1 MVKQNL
7 FSQITDSSF
16 YSGGPWSSW
25 YLTDNITMTNT
36 SQTYTTVVSYS
47 GQIDSSSTSYGPGG
61 IINYTYTTTTDGNI
75 TASVHPYEYVTTT
88 VQSTTNIVQNT
99 SVSSSYSVGVEQ
111 SGSGYHC
118 ETNTFYY
125 AVGRVGD
132 TCSQEVTM
140 YNEVTLPSNIT
151 SLFYQSVEVYNYI
164 SGGAIG
170 DTNSTFSTTVRFLTE
185 MIVSTITITHFSQ
198 VEDLS
203 DLYWDAP
210 GTLAQFATRFEKHWT
225 DYLCLTY
232 KSFNDNT
239 TSLRFSKSSM
249 KELSPTSDSDTSVSS
264 QFYATFETSFAY
276 FTYYS
281 KSTSWNTLTTIN
293 TSYEVPGQTTSSW
306 VVPSQVS
313 SLIS

>member
-111 SGSGYHC
+111 SGSGYHW
-118 ETNTFYY
+118 ESNTFYY

-140 YNEVTLPSNIT
+140 SNEITLPSNIT

-170 DTNSTFSTTVRFLTE
+170 DTNSTFSTTVRF
-185 MIVSTITITHFSQ
+185 MIGEISPEFPFSQ
-198 VEDLS
+198 VVDLS

-232 KSFNDNT
+232 KSFNGNT

-249 KELSPTSDSDTSVSS
+249 KELSPVPSSDTSVSS

>member
-111 SGSGYHC
+111 SGSGYHW
-118 ETNTFYY
+118 ESNTFYY
-125 AVGRVGD
+125 AVGRVVD

-140 YNEVTLPSNIT
+140 SNEITLPSNIT

-170 DTNSTFSTTVRFLTE
+170 DTNSTFSTTVRF
-185 MIVSTITITHFSQ
+185 MIGEFSPEFPFSQ
-198 VEDLS
+198 VVDLS

-232 KSFNDNT
+232 KSFNGNT

-249 KELSPTSDSDTSVSS
+249 KELSPVPSSGTSVSS

>member
-61 IINYTYTTTTDGNI
+61 IIHYTYTTTTDGNI

-88 VQSTTNIVQNT
+88 VQSTTNIVLNT

-111 SGSGYHC
+111 SGSCSHTEYD
-118 ETNTFYY
+118 TFYY
-125 AVGRVGD
+125 EVGRVVD
-132 TCSQEVTM
+132 TCSQKAIMAAT
-140 YNEVTLPSNIT
+140 VTLPPNIT

-164 SGGAIG
+164 SGGGA
-170 DTNSTFSTTVRFLTE
+170 NSTLSTTVRF
-185 MIVSTITITHFSQ
+185 ITDDFQ
-198 VEDLS
+198 LVDFS

-210 GTLAQFATRFEKHWT
+210 GTLAPWATRFEKHWT
-225 DYLCLTY
+225 DFLCLTY
-232 KSFNDNT
+232 ESLNGNT
-239 TSLRFSKSSM
+239 ASLQFSKSSM
-249 KELSPTSDSDTSVSS
+249 TELSPIPGSGTSVSS
-264 QFYATFETSFAY
+264 IYYATFETFFAY

>member
-61 IINYTYTTTTDGNI
+61 IIHYTYTTTTDGNI

-111 SGSGYHC
+111 SGSCYHA
-118 ETNTFYY
+118 EINRFTYEI
-125 AVGRVGD
+125 GRVVD
-132 TCSQEVTM
+132 TCSQLAIMHNV
-140 YNEVTLPSNIT
+140 VALPPNIT
-151 SLFYQSVEVYNYI
+151 SSYYQSVEVYNYI

-170 DTNSTFSTTVRFLTE
+170 DTNSTFSTTVRFITD
-185 MIVSTITITHFSQ
+185 STGSEYPYYYQT
-198 VEDLS
+198 EDLS

-210 GTLAQFATRFEKHWT
+210 GTLAPFATRFEKHWT
-225 DYLCLTY
+225 DFLCLTY
-232 KSFNDNT
+232 ESLNGNT
-239 TSLRFSKSSM
+239 TFLQFSKSSM
-249 KELSPTSDSDTSVSS
+249 KELSPVPSEGTSTTFT
-264 QFYATFETSFAY
+264 FYANFETAFAY